1 MEAKTARKLFD
12 LDCLLVGLG
21 WGPSQRSHDY
31 LLQQGHVPSHTGV
44 ALPRPPLFEEL
55 RSEEKY
61 LKRDFRLVPMLRVGT
76 GLIGDV

>member
-1 MEAKTARKLFD
+1 MFFNPIHD
-12 LDCLLVGLG
+12 
-21 WGPSQRSHDY
+21 SQRSHDY
-31 LLQQGHVPSHTGV
+31 LLQQGNVPSHTGV

-76 GLIGDV
+76 GLTLRGTPTLRDSTGLIGDV